1 MKKQLGEELNMSIS
15 EIIPYIRNNKIHDKE
30 QINRIANSISEFWF
44 TQRIV
49 VDKDNVIII
58 WHWRLE
64 AAKKLWLKEV
74 PVLRMNDLSEEQV
87 SKLRILDNKLNESDW
102 DVLKL
107 KEELNELG
115 DMNFGDLE
123 LTKEDLFPDL
133 FLEADLGGNE
143 EEPEIKFTEELGEE
157 NNYIVLFFDDSVDW
171 LQAQS
176 LFGLETVD
184 ALDSKEGYRR
194 RGVGRVVN
202 GTDFM
207 NKLLEYYNRKEWK

>member
-1 MKKQLGEELNMSIS
+1 M
-15 EIIPYIRNNKIHDKE
+15 IIENVKVSNLTPYIRNNKEHDKE
-30 QINRIANSISEFWF
+30 QVNMIANSIKEFGFNQPLVIDW
-44 TQRIV
+44 
-49 VDKDNVIII
+49 DNVVVVG
-58 WHWRLE
+58 HGRLL
-64 AAKKLWLKEV
+64 AAKELGMEEV
-74 PVLRMNDLSEEQV
+74 PCVRMDNLTEEQIN
-87 SKLRILDNKLNESDW
+87 KYRILDNKLNESDW
-102 DVLKL
+102 DVLNL
-107 KEELNELG
+107 KEELDGLE
-115 DMNFGDLE
+115 DMNFGNLE

-133 FLEADLGGNE
+133 FLEADLGGNK

-194 RGVGRVVN
+194 RGVGRVIN
-202 GTDFM
+202 GTEFM

>member
-1 MKKQLGEELNMSIS
+1 MKVVDLEVSKL
-15 EIIPYIRNNKIHDKE
+15 IPYDFNNKEHDKE
-30 QINRIANSISEFWF
+30 QVNMIANSIKEFGF
-44 TQRIV
+44 NQPLVVDANNIV
-49 VDKDNVIII
+49 VVG
-58 WHWRLE
+58 HWRLL
-64 AAKKLWLKEV
+64 AAKELWLEKV
-74 PVLRMNDLSEEQV
+74 PCVKLEDLSDEQV
-87 SKLRILDNKLNESDW
+87 KKYRILDNKLNESDW
-102 DVLKL
+102 A
-107 KEELNELG
+107 ELNLRKDLDMLE

-123 LTKEDLFPDL
+123 LTKEDLFPEL
-133 FLEADLGGNE
+133 FEELGDKEKE

-194 RGVGRVVN
+194 RGVGRVIN
-202 GTDFM
+202 GTEFM

>member
-1 MKKQLGEELNMSIS
+1 MIIENVKVSDL
-15 EIIPYIRNNKIHDKE
+15 IPYIRNNKEYDKE
-30 QINRIANSISEFWF
+30 QVKMIANSIKEYGFN
-44 TQRIV
+44 QPLCIDKNNV
-49 VDKDNVIII
+49 VVVG
-58 WHWRLE
+58 HGRLL
-64 AAKKLWLKEV
+64 AAKELWMKEV
-74 PVLRMNDLSEEQV
+74 PCVRMEDLTEEQIN
-87 SKLRILDNKLNESDW
+87 KYRILDNKLNESEW
-102 DVLKL
+102 DVLNL
-107 KEELNELG
+107 KEELEGLE

-123 LTKEDLFPDL
+123 LAKEDLFPEL
-133 FLEADLGGNE
+133 FEELGDKEKE

-194 RGVGRVVN
+194 RGVGRVIN

>member
-1 MKKQLGEELNMSIS
+1 MIIENVKVNDL
-15 EIIPYIRNNKIHDKE
+15 IPYVRNNKEHDKE
-30 QINRIANSISEFWF
+30 QVKMIANSIKEYGFN
-44 TQRIV
+44 QPLCIDKNNV
-49 VDKDNVIII
+49 VVVG
-58 WHWRLE
+58 HGRLL
-64 AAKKLWLKEV
+64 AAKELGMDEV
-74 PVLRMNDLSEEQV
+74 PCVRMEDLTEEQIN
-87 SKLRILDNKLNESDW
+87 KYRILDNKLNESNW
-102 DVLKL
+102 SVLNL

-123 LTKEDLFPDL
+123 LTKEDLFPEL
-133 FLEADLGGNE
+133 FEELGDKEKE

-194 RGVGRVVN
+194 RGVGRVIN

>member
-1 MKKQLGEELNMSIS
+1 MIIENVKVSDL
-15 EIIPYIRNNKIHDKE
+15 IPYIRNNKEHDKE
-30 QINRIANSISEFWF
+30 QVKMIANSIKEYGFN
-44 TQRIV
+44 QPLCIDKNNV
-49 VDKDNVIII
+49 VVVG
-58 WHWRLE
+58 HGRLL
-64 AAKKLWLKEV
+64 AAKELKMDEV
-74 PVLRMNDLSEEQV
+74 PCVRMEDLTEEQIN
-87 SKLRILDNKLNESDW
+87 KYRILDNKLNESEW

-133 FLEADLGGNE
+133 FLEADLEGPK

-194 RGVGRVVN
+194 RGVGRVIN
-202 GTDFM
+202 GTEFM

>member
-1 MKKQLGEELNMSIS
+1 MIIENVKVSDL
-15 EIIPYIRNNKIHDKE
+15 IPYIRNNKEHDKE
-30 QINRIANSISEFWF
+30 QVNMIANSIKEFGFNQPLVIDW
-44 TQRIV
+44 
-49 VDKDNVIII
+49 DNVVVVG
-58 WHWRLE
+58 HGRLL
-64 AAKKLWLKEV
+64 AAKELGMEEV
-74 PVLRMNDLSEEQV
+74 PCVRMDNLTEEQIN
-87 SKLRILDNKLNESDW
+87 KYRILDNKLNESDW

-133 FLEADLGGNE
+133 FLEADLGGPKE
-143 EEPEIKFTEELGEE
+143 DPEIKFTEELGEE

-194 RGVGRVVN
+194 RGVGRVIN
-202 GTDFM
+202 GTEFM

>member
-1 MKKQLGEELNMSIS
+1 MKVVDLEVNKL
-15 EIIPYIRNNKIHDKE
+15 IPYDFNNKEHDKE
-30 QINRIANSISEFWF
+30 QVKMIANSIKEFGF
-44 TQRIV
+44 LQPIV
-49 VDKDNVIII
+49 VDAKNIVIVG
-58 WHWRLE
+58 HWRLL
-64 AAKKLWLKEV
+64 AAKELGMDKV
-74 PVLRMNDLSEEQV
+74 PCIKAEDLTEEQI
-87 SKLRILDNKLNESDW
+87 KKYRILDNKLNESDW
-102 DVLKL
+102 NEINLR
-107 KEELNELG
+107 EELGMLE

-133 FLEADLGGNE
+133 FLEADLGGNK

-194 RGVGRVVN
+194 RWVGRVIN
-202 GTDFM
+202 GTEFM

>member
-1 MKKQLGEELNMSIS
+1 MKVVDLEVSKL
-15 EIIPYIRNNKIHDKE
+15 IPYDFNNKEHDKE
-30 QINRIANSISEFWF
+30 QVNMIANSIKEFGF
-44 TQRIV
+44 NQPLVVDANNIV
-49 VDKDNVIII
+49 VVG
-58 WHWRLE
+58 HWRLL
-64 AAKKLWLKEV
+64 AAKELWLEKV
-74 PVLRMNDLSEEQV
+74 PCVKLEDLSDEQI
-87 SKLRILDNKLNESDW
+87 KKYRILDNKLNESDW
-102 DVLKL
+102 A
-107 KEELNELG
+107 ELNLRKDLDMLE

-123 LTKEDLFPDL
+123 LSKEDLFPDL
-133 FLEADLGGNE
+133 FLEEDLGEKE

-194 RGVGRVVN
+194 RGVGRVIN
-202 GTDFM
+202 GTEFM

>member
-1 MKKQLGEELNMSIS
+1 MKVVDLEVSKLV
-15 EIIPYIRNNKIHDKE
+15 PYDFNNKEHDKE
-30 QINRIANSISEFWF
+30 QVNMIANSIKEFGF
-44 TQRIV
+44 NQPLVVDANNIV
-49 VDKDNVIII
+49 VVG
-58 WHWRLE
+58 HWRLL
-64 AAKKLWLKEV
+64 AAKELWLEKV
-74 PVLRMNDLSEEQV
+74 PCVKLEDLSDEQI
-87 SKLRILDNKLNESDW
+87 KKYRILDNKLNESDW
-102 DVLKL
+102 A
-107 KEELNELG
+107 ELNLRKDLDMLE
-115 DMNFGDLE
+115 DMNFWDLE
-123 LTKEDLFPDL
+123 LNKEDLFPEL
-133 FLEADLGGNE
+133 FEELGDKEKE

-194 RGVGRVVN
+194 RGVGRVIN

>member
-1 MKKQLGEELNMSIS
+1 MKVVDLEVSKL
-15 EIIPYIRNNKIHDKE
+15 IPYDFNNKEHDKE
-30 QINRIANSISEFWF
+30 QVNMIANSIKEFGF
-44 TQRIV
+44 NQPLVVDANNIV
-49 VDKDNVIII
+49 VVG
-58 WHWRLE
+58 HWRLL
-64 AAKKLWLKEV
+64 AAKELWLEKV
-74 PVLRMNDLSEEQV
+74 PCVKLEDLSDEQI
-87 SKLRILDNKLNESDW
+87 KKYRILDNKLNESDW
-102 DVLKL
+102 A
-107 KEELNELG
+107 ELNLRKDLDMLE

-123 LTKEDLFPDL
+123 LNKEDLFPEL
-133 FLEADLGGNE
+133 FEELGDKEKE

-194 RGVGRVVN
+194 RGVGRVIN

>member
-1 MKKQLGEELNMSIS
+1 MIIENVKLSDL
-15 EIIPYIRNNKIHDKE
+15 IPYIRNNKEHDKE
-30 QINRIANSISEFWF
+30 QVKMIANSIKEFGF
-44 TQRIV
+44 NQPLCIDKNNV
-49 VDKDNVIII
+49 VVVG
-58 WHWRLE
+58 HGRLL
-64 AAKKLWLKEV
+64 AAKELKMDEV
-74 PVLRMNDLSEEQV
+74 PCVRMEDLTEEQIN
-87 SKLRILDNKLNESDW
+87 KYRILDNKLNESEW

-123 LTKEDLFPDL
+123 LTKEDLFPEL
-133 FLEADLGGNE
+133 FLEEDLGGNE

-194 RGVGRVVN
+194 RGVGRVIN
-202 GTDFM
+202 GTEFM
-207 NKLLEYYNRKEWK
+207 NKLLEYYNRKE

>member
-1 MKKQLGEELNMSIS
+1 MIIENVKVSDL
-15 EIIPYIRNNKIHDKE
+15 IPYIRNNKEHDKE
-30 QINRIANSISEFWF
+30 QVNMIANSIKEFGFNQPLVIDWNN
-44 TQRIV
+44 V
-49 VDKDNVIII
+49 VVVG
-58 WHWRLE
+58 HGRLL
-64 AAKKLWLKEV
+64 AAKELGMEEV
-74 PVLRMNDLSEEQV
+74 PCVRMEDLTEEQIN
-87 SKLRILDNKLNESDW
+87 KYRILDNKLNESEW

-107 KEELNELG
+107 KEELEELG

-123 LTKEDLFPDL
+123 LSKEDLFPDL
-133 FLEADLGGNE
+133 FLEADLEGPK

-194 RGVGRVVN
+194 RGVGRVIN
-202 GTDFM
+202 GTEFM

>member
-1 MKKQLGEELNMSIS
+1 MKVVDLEVSKL
-15 EIIPYIRNNKIHDKE
+15 IPYDFNNKEHDKE
-30 QINRIANSISEFWF
+30 QVNMIANSIKEFGF
-44 TQRIV
+44 NQPLVVDANNIV
-49 VDKDNVIII
+49 VVG
-58 WHWRLE
+58 HWRLL
-64 AAKKLWLKEV
+64 AAKELWLEKV
-74 PVLRMNDLSEEQV
+74 PCVKLEDLSDEQV
-87 SKLRILDNKLNESDW
+87 KKYRILDNKLNESDW
-102 DVLKL
+102 A
-107 KEELNELG
+107 ELNLRKDLDMLE

-123 LTKEDLFPDL
+123 LNKEDLFPEL
-133 FLEADLGGNE
+133 FEELGDKEKE

-194 RGVGRVVN
+194 RGVGRVIN

>member
-1 MKKQLGEELNMSIS
+1 MKVVDLEVSKL
-15 EIIPYIRNNKIHDKE
+15 IPYDFNNKEHDKE
-30 QINRIANSISEFWF
+30 QVNMIANSIKEFGF
-44 TQRIV
+44 NQPLVVDANNIV
-49 VDKDNVIII
+49 VVG
-58 WHWRLE
+58 HWRLL
-64 AAKKLWLKEV
+64 AAKELWLEKV
-74 PVLRMNDLSEEQV
+74 PCVKLEDLSDEQV
-87 SKLRILDNKLNESDW
+87 KKYRILDNKLNESDW
-102 DVLKL
+102 A
-107 KEELNELG
+107 ELNLRKDLDMLE

-123 LTKEDLFPDL
+123 IGKEDLFPEL
-133 FLEADLGGNE
+133 FEELGDKEKE

-194 RGVGRVVN
+194 RGVGRVIN
-202 GTDFM
+202 GTEFM

>member
-1 MKKQLGEELNMSIS
+1 MIIENVKVSDL
-15 EIIPYIRNNKIHDKE
+15 IPYIRNNKEHDKE
-30 QINRIANSISEFWF
+30 QVKMIANSIKEYGFN
-44 TQRIV
+44 QPLCIDKNNV
-49 VDKDNVIII
+49 VVVG
-58 WHWRLE
+58 HGRLL
-64 AAKKLWLKEV
+64 AAKELWMKEV
-74 PVLRMNDLSEEQV
+74 PCVRMEDLTEEQIN
-87 SKLRILDNKLNESDW
+87 KYRILDNKLNESEW
-102 DVLKL
+102 SELNL
-107 KEELNELG
+107 REELDMLE

-123 LTKEDLFPDL
+123 LNKEDLFPEL
-133 FLEADLGGNE
+133 FEELGDKEKE

-194 RGVGRVVN
+194 RGVGRVIN

>member
-30 QINRIANSISEFWF
+30 QINRIANSIKEFWF

-49 VDKDNVIII
+49 IDRDNVIII
-58 WHWRLE
+58 GHWRLE
-64 AAKKLWLKEV
+64 AAKQLWLKEI
-74 PVLRMNDLSEEQV
+74 PVLKMNDLSEEQV
-87 SKLRILDNKLNESDW
+87 NKLRILDNKLNESDW
-102 DVLKL
+102 DVLNL
-107 KEELNELG
+107 KEELEGLG

-123 LTKEDLFPDL
+123 LSKEDLFPDL
-133 FLEADLGGNE
+133 FLEADLGGKE

-194 RGVGRVVN
+194 RGVGRVIN
-202 GTDFM
+202 GTDLM

>member
-1 MKKQLGEELNMSIS
+1 MKIENVKVKDLIT
-15 EIIPYIRNNKIHDKE
+15 YIRNNKEHPKE
-30 QINRIANSISEFWF
+30 QVNMIANSIKEFGF
-44 TQRIV
+44 NQPLVIDNNNV
-49 VDKDNVIII
+49 VVVG
-58 WHWRLE
+58 HGRLL
-64 AAKKLWLKEV
+64 AAKELWLEDV
-74 PVLRMNDLSEEQV
+74 PCVRMEDLTEEQIN
-87 SKLRILDNKLNESDW
+87 KYRILDNKLNESEW

-123 LTKEDLFPDL
+123 LTKEDLFPEL
-133 FLEADLGGNE
+133 FLEADLGGNK

-194 RGVGRVVN
+194 RGVGRVIN
-202 GTDFM
+202 GTEFM

>member
-1 MKKQLGEELNMSIS
+1 MKVVDLEVSKL
-15 EIIPYIRNNKIHDKE
+15 IPYDFNNKEHDKE
-30 QINRIANSISEFWF
+30 QVNMIANSIKEFGF
-44 TQRIV
+44 NQPLVVDANNIV
-49 VDKDNVIII
+49 VVG
-58 WHWRLE
+58 HWRLL
-64 AAKKLWLKEV
+64 AAKELWLEKV
-74 PVLRMNDLSEEQV
+74 PCIKLEDLSDEQI
-87 SKLRILDNKLNESDW
+87 KKYRILDNKLNESDW
-102 DVLKL
+102 A
-107 KEELNELG
+107 ELNLRKDLDMLE

-123 LTKEDLFPDL
+123 LTKEDLFPEL
-133 FLEADLGGNE
+133 FEEPEDKVKD

-194 RGVGRVVN
+194 RGVGRVIN
-202 GTDFM
+202 GTEFM